1 MIMEPIIPPPPPV
14 AAIGQM
20 VEVAA
25 LARKKQET
33 LVLFPEVL
41 AVTRKFT
48 DEQFGILI
56 RAAFSY
62 RFGGEV
68 YAGDDVAVD
77 VAFQVIANQIDRHRE
92 YCDTL
97 ADNASGSKREQNA
110 AKHQQKPPPIHSV
123 SHPYPIHSNPGE
135 SEADTTPP
143 PPFKPPTHEEIKAYC
158 AQNGLE
164 VDADRFVDYY
174 TSNGWMVGKNHMNDW
189 KAAVRNWNR
198 KDVDKQNGK
207 NESKPLWTV
216 GTVV

>member
-1 MIMEPIIPPPPPV
+1 
-14 AAIGQM
+14 M

-56 RAAFSY
+56 RAAFAY

-68 YAGDDVAVD
+68 YAGEDAAVD

-97 ADNASGSKREQNA
+97 ADNARGSKREQNT
-110 AKHQQKPPPIHSV
+110 AKHQQNTPPIPSV
-123 SHPYPIHSNPGE
+123 SHPYPIQSSPDMDIGGK
-135 SEADTTPP
+135 PP
-143 PPFKPPTHEEIKAYC
+143 PPRFQPPTPEEIKAYC
-158 AQNGLE
+158 TQKGLD
-164 VDADRFVDYY
+164 VDADRFMDYY
-174 TSNGWMVGKNHMNDW
+174 TSNGWKVGKNPMKDW

-198 KDVDKQNGK
+198 KDVDKQHGTS
-207 NESKPLWTV
+207 EPKPVWTI

>member
-1 MIMEPIIPPPPPV
+1 MEPIIPPPPPV

-68 YAGDDVAVD
+68 YTGDDAAVD

-97 ADNASGSKREQNA
+97 ADNARGSKREQNA
-110 AKHQQKPPPIHSV
+110 TKHLQNPAPIHSV
-123 SHPYPIHSNPGE
+123 SHPYPIHSNPVE
-135 SEADTTPP
+135 SEADTAPP
-143 PPFKPPTHEEIKAYC
+143 PPFKPPSHEEIKAYC
-158 AQNGLE
+158 TQNGLE
-164 VDADRFVDYY
+164 VDTDRFMDYY
-174 TSNGWMVGKNHMNDW
+174 TSNGWIVGKTPMKDW
-189 KAAVRNWNR
+189 KATVRNWNR
-198 KDVDKQNGK
+198 KEQPNGK
-207 NESKPLWTV
+207 TESTPLWTV
-216 GTVV
+216 GVVV